1 MMKTVYKII
10 IVILLVVVAVLG
22 FKLYTNEP
30 LLGNKQSLSV
40 DTIKSGLAD
49 IAQLATEEYLYT
61 SVETFQDQKTFK
73 DFNIPLTKKSFII
86 KCSGVIKAGVD
97 FGNIKV
103 DVDEE
108 SKTISVSIPG
118 AKIISNEINNGSYE
132 MLDEHNNL
140 FNPITPVDAN
150 AAEQTIKEKAE
161 TDAIS
166 AGLLPKA
173 EDNAKKVIAAFMN
186 QYVVVGGYN
195 LQINE
200 N

>member
-1 MMKTVYKII
+1 MKTVYKII

-22 FKLYTNEP
+22 FKLYTNES
-30 LLGNKQSLSV
+30 LFGNKQSLSV

-166 AGLLPKA
+166 AGLLTKA

-195 LQINE
+195 LQING

>member
-1 MMKTVYKII
+1 MKTVYKII

-22 FKLYTNEP
+22 FKLYTNES
-30 LLGNKQSLSV
+30 LFGNKQSLSV

-108 SKTISVSIPG
+108 SKTISVSISG

-166 AGLLPKA
+166 AGLLTKA

-195 LQINE
+195 LQING

>member
-1 MMKTVYKII
+1 MMKTINKII

-30 LLGNKQSLSV
+30 LLSNKQSLSV

-173 EDNAKKVIAAFMN
+173 EDNAKKIIAAFMN
-186 QYVVVGGYN
+186 QYIVGGYN
-195 LQINE
+195 LQING

>member
-1 MMKTVYKII
+1 MKKVYKII
-10 IVILLVVVAVLG
+10 IVILLVIVAVLA
-22 FKLYTNEP
+22 FKLSAKEP
-30 LLGNKQSLSV
+30 LLGNNQSLNV
-40 DTIKSGLAD
+40 ATIKSGLSD

-86 KCSGVIKAGVD
+86 KCSGAIKAGVD
-97 FGNIKV
+97 FSSIEIS
-103 DVDEE
+103 VDEE
-108 SKTISVSIPG
+108 SKIISVSIPG

-161 TDAIS
+161 TDAITS
-166 AGLLPKA
+166 GILTKA

-186 QYVVVGGYN
+186 QYVAVGGYELN
-195 LQINE
+195 VD
-200 N
+200 

>member
-1 MMKTVYKII
+1 MKTIYKII

-30 LLGNKQSLSV
+30 LLGSKQSLSV

-166 AGLLPKA
+166 AGLLTKA

-195 LQINE
+195 LQING